1 MFSNYPIRQT
11 FIKTQDCPRVPKF
24 GYVGEGESLNF
35 QNYLIQYIFFMFKI
49 SFCACNRLEYMFVFC
64 FSKRKRNRKEKHNKT
79 KKVLRGGLPILM
91 DVGMN
96 ERRC

>member
-1 MFSNYPIRQT
+1 MFRNLVMLVR
-11 FIKTQDCPRVPKF
+11 
-24 GYVGEGESLNF
+24 GNH
-35 QNYLIQYIFFMFKI
+35 LISKITLFSTVFFMFKI

-96 ERRC
+96 ERGC